1 MNYTVVFETKY
12 GVKMYMEIDISEENV
27 PLANVLFRGMKV
39 QNIKFKSDDK
49 EYSLVLIPTVAM
61 EEAGIEH
68 GEHIMQIDKK
78 RKRIILKGGDKNGKG
93 D

>member
-1 MNYTVVFETKY
+1 
-12 GVKMYMEIDISEENV
+12 
-27 PLANVLFRGMKV
+27 
-39 QNIKFKSDDK
+39 
-49 EYSLVLIPTVAM
+49 M

-68 GEHIMQIDKK
+68 GEHVMHIDKK

>member
-1 MNYTVVFETKY
+1 
-12 GVKMYMEIDISEENV
+12 
-27 PLANVLFRGMKV
+27 VLFREMKV
-39 QNIKFKSDDK
+39 QNIKFMSDDK
-49 EYSLVLIPTVAM
+49 EYSLVLIPKVAM

-68 GEHIMQIDKK
+68 GEHVMHIDKK